1 MMLLLF
7 TVNIIITLGT
17 LYYFRKREMIKDR
30 VKFRMR
36 ERFFT
41 PIKRFFM
48 IYGAGWATGFIAGF
62 LGMAAGLT
70 MFVTMVEFGLVAA
83 SAGATANYGYFF
95 VCLQVF
101 INLLVGET

>member
-1 MMLLLF
+1 M
-7 TVNIIITLGT
+7 
-17 LYYFRKREMIKDR
+17 K
-30 VKFRMR
+30 

-41 PIKRFFM
+41 PTKRFFK
-48 IYGAGWATGFIAGF
+48 IYAAGWATGFIAGF

-95 VCLQVF
+95 VCL
-101 INLLVGET
+101 